1 MVEKHGTWPANA
13 RVDVDYSNG
22 KPKIKF
28 TYPENGDSAKK
39 QARKQNG
46 NGLHTFILIIILVL
60 VIYFPFFLNGY
71 EIGINYPEECS
82 VSLDEHYLNLSWYT
96 ESDGVNTTLNKYRTW
111 VKGANF
117 TCDNETYLVKF
128 SDGDMQGYGQFNGF
142 YNADI
147 HTKESLIIILRFIL
161 LPIIIFFI
169 LNRLIT
175 NFLIKQKWYQKW
187 LPKYQAEGFLK
198 RKKKKYI
205 KFLPED
211 IENNMVEIPLFKN
224 VELDYKTDGDF
235 SDKLERIK
243 IREHQ
248 HNEYKKGKV
257 GKKKVE
263 IFKWYARFY
272 FKTKPK
278 NGYLEVIFQ

>member
-13 RVDVDYSNG
+13 RVDVDYSKK

-39 QARKQNG
+39 QAKKQNRFG
-46 NGLHTFILIIILVL
+46 PHTIILLIIMVGFMYYP
-60 VIYFPFFLNGY
+60 YFINGF
-71 EIGINYPEECS
+71 EADLSYPEECN
-82 VSLDEHYLNLSWYT
+82 VSLDEHYLNMSWYT
-96 ESDGVNTTLNKYRTW
+96 DVDGKNITVNKYKRW
-111 VKGANF
+111 VGGANF
-117 TCDNETYLVKF
+117 TCDNKTYLVKF
-128 SDGDMQGYGQFNGF
+128 LDGDMDGYGKFEGF

-147 HTKESLIIILRFIL
+147 HTREFLMIILQFGL
-161 LPIIIFFI
+161 LPFIMFFI
-169 LNRLIT
+169 LNRLVT
-175 NFLIKQKWYQKW
+175 NFLIKQRWYQKW
-187 LPKYQAEGFLK
+187 LPKHQAEGWLK

-205 KFLPED
+205 KFTPED
-211 IENNMVEIPLFKN
+211 VENNMVEIPLFSN

-248 HNEYKKGKV
+248 YHKYKRGKV
-257 GKKKVE
+257 GKKKV
-263 IFKWYARFY
+263 KLGDWYARFY
-272 FKTKPK
+272 FKDKPE